1 MCWRPLEYR
10 VYTNIFAHKYRSC
23 IIVRDIDRGET
34 NPGIGDVLLKKKIF
48 FLMIA
53 SAFLAF
59 FNNLTFLFGTCY
71 PGNTTDDMFVSSIF
85 DSIKV
90 VKTHSLT
97 LGMQNLF
104 VLIVFIFVMH
114 DYLSREILN
123 QGVYALV
130 RMHRRTKWLV
140 RRMAGLAVICAVY
153 L

>member
-34 NPGIGDVLLKKKIF
+34 NPGIGDVLLKKKII

-53 SAFLAF
+53 SVFLAF

-104 VLIVFIFVMH
+104 VLLCLF
-114 DYLSREILN
+114 LSCMIISVERS
-123 QGVYALV
+123 
-130 RMHRRTKWLV
+130 
-140 RRMAGLAVICAVY
+140 
-153 L
+153 